1 MAENDE
7 VITAI
12 VPVQDIKG
20 IDSIISGHFGRAP
33 YFVIVRLESG
43 NIYIEDFYTNEFL
56 NEKGHIGIKV
66 VRAIIKYR
74 LDLVFVSNIGEIAYY
89 MLKDNLVDVY
99 RVEEGLSVKEIVQRY
114 RLNQLELITEPTHP
128 VEESQVI
135 SQFQE

>member
-1 MAENDE
+1 LAYCW
-7 VITAI
+7 
-12 VPVQDIKG
+12 P
-20 IDSIISGHFGRAP
+20 IS
-33 YFVIVRLESG
+33 
-43 NIYIEDFYTNEFL
+43 EFL

-89 MLKDNLVDVY
+89 MLKDNLVDIY
-99 RVEEGLSVKEIVQRY
+99 KAEEGLSVKRVMQRY

-135 SQFQE
+135 SQFEG